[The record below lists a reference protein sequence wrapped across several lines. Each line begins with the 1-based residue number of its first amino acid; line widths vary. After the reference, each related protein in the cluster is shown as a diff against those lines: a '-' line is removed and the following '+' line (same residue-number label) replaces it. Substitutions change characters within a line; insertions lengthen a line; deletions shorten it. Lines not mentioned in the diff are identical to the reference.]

1 MSDFVELNMDELEQV
16 IGGRTA
22 TVNTGT
28 PDNAAIRNAPG
39 NGAIIASLKNGTLV
53 DTVGTPVY
61 DVGTDRNWIK
71 VKFKY
76 KGKLTTG
83 WIAASIVGLK
93 RK

>member
-1 MSDFVELNMDELEQV
+1 MAEFVELNMDELEQV
-16 IGGRTA
+16 TGGRTA

-28 PDNAAIRNAPG
+28 EDKAAIRNAPG
-39 NGAIIASLKNGTLV
+39 NGAVIASLKNGTLV

-61 DVGTDRNWIK
+61 DAGTDRNWIQ
-71 VKFKY
+71 VKFKH
-76 KGKLTTG
+76 KGKIRTG

>member
-1 MSDFVELNMDELEQV
+1 MAEYMELNLDELEQV
-16 IGGRTA
+16 TGGRAA

-28 PDNAAIRNAPG
+28 TDNAAVRNAPG
-39 NGAIIASLKNGTLV
+39 NGKIIASLTNGTLV

-71 VKFKY
+71 IKFKH
-76 KGKLTTG
+76 KGKLLTG

>member
-1 MSDFVELNMDELEQV
+1 MAEFMELSMDELEQV
-16 IGGRTA
+16 TGGRTA

-28 PDNAAIRNAPG
+28 ADNAAIRNAPG

-61 DVGTDRNWIK
+61 DVGTDRNWIQI
-71 VKFKY
+71 KFKK
-76 KGKLTTG
+76 KGKIHTG

>member
-1 MSDFVELNMDELEQV
+1 MAEFMELSMDELEQV
-16 IGGRTA
+16 TGGRTA

-28 PDNAAIRNAPG
+28 ADNAAIRNAPG

-61 DVGTDRNWIK
+61 DAGTDRNWIQI
-71 VKFKY
+71 KFKK
-76 KGKLTTG
+76 KGKIITG

>member
-1 MSDFVELNMDELEQV
+1 M
-16 IGGRTA
+16 
-22 TVNTGT
+22 
-28 PDNAAIRNAPG
+28 
-39 NGAIIASLKNGTLV
+39 

>member
-1 MSDFVELNMDELEQV
+1 MAEFVELNMDELEQV
-16 IGGRTA
+16 TGGRTA

-28 PDNAAIRNAPG
+28 PENAAVRNAPG
-39 NGAIIASLKNGTLV
+39 NGNIIASLKNGTLV

-61 DVGTDRNWIK
+61 DAGTDRNWIMI
-71 VKFKY
+71 KFKY
-76 KGKLTTG
+76 KGKLLTG

>member
-28 PDNAAIRNAPG
+28 ADNAAIRNAPG

-53 DTVGTPVY
+53 NTVSTPVY
-61 DVGTDRNWIK
+61 DVGTDRNWIQI
-71 VKFKY
+71 KFKQ
-76 KGKLTTG
+76 KGKVRTG

>member
-1 MSDFVELNMDELEQV
+1 MTEFMELSMGELEQV
-16 IGGRTA
+16 TGGRTA

-28 PDNAAIRNAPG
+28 ADKAAIRNAPG
-39 NGAIIASLKNGTLV
+39 DGKVIASLTNGTLV

-71 VKFKY
+71 IKFKK
-76 KGKLTTG
+76 KGKILTG

>member
-1 MSDFVELNMDELEQV
+1 MAEFVELSMDELEQV
-16 IGGRTA
+16 TGGRTA

-28 PDNAAIRNAPG
+28 SDNAAIRNAPG
-39 NGAIIASLKNGTLV
+39 NGTVIASLPNGTLV

-61 DVGTDRNWIK
+61 DVGTDRNWIM
-71 VKFKY
+71 VKFKK
-76 KGKLTTG
+76 KGKILNG